1 MKLLIVEDEH
11 KVVDY
16 LRSGLTEQGWVVD
29 VALDGEEGM
38 HLATE
43 FDYDVI
49 VLDVMLPKRDGFS
62 VLKALRM
69 RKSTPVIMLTARD
82 HVNDRVRGL
91 REGADDYLTKPFS
104 FLELVERLH
113 ALARRTRSQE
123 STLISVGDLFVDL
136 IGRRATREG
145 VRLDL
150 TAKEFQL
157 LSVLAR
163 RQGDI
168 LSKTAIT
175 ELVWDVNFDSHTNVV
190 ETAIKRLR
198 AKLDGPFSSKLLH
211 TVRGMGYVLEVRE
224 EAELHEPFN
233 STAPRIDVR
242 ARRAVRIYARRRGAF
257 CGVALA
263 AREPLARVARRPC
276 ADRAAHLQSRADT

>member
-113 ALARRTRSQE
+113 ALGAPHAFAGVDADFRGRSVRRSDRPAR
-123 STLISVGDLFVDL
+123 
-136 IGRRATREG
+136 
-145 VRLDL
+145 
-150 TAKEFQL
+150 
-157 LSVLAR
+157 
-163 RQGDI
+163 
-168 LSKTAIT
+168 
-175 ELVWDVNFDSHTNVV
+175 H
-190 ETAIKRLR
+190 
-198 AKLDGPFSSKLLH
+198 P
-211 TVRGMGYVLEVRE
+211 
-224 EAELHEPFN
+224 
-233 STAPRIDVR
+233 
-242 ARRAVRIYARRRGAF
+242 RRRYA
-257 CGVALA
+257 
-263 AREPLARVARRPC
+263 
-276 ADRAAHLQSRADT
+276 SI

>member
-29 VALDGEEGM
+29 IALDGEEGM

-82 HVNDRVRGL
+82 HINDRVRGL

-113 ALARRTRSQE
+113 ALARRTRA
-123 STLISVGDLFVDL
+123 LLL
-136 IGRRATREG
+136 NARATIE
-145 VRLDL
+145 
-150 TAKEFQL
+150 
-157 LSVLAR
+157 
-163 RQGDI
+163 
-168 LSKTAIT
+168 IT
-175 ELVWDVNFDSHTNVV
+175 PKV
-190 ETAIKRLR
+190 
-198 AKLDGPFSSKLLH
+198 AKL
-211 TVRGMGYVLEVRE
+211 MA
-224 EAELHEPFN
+224 AELGRDAEWVESQVATFTTLAKQYILGP
-233 STAPRIDVR
+233 APS
-242 ARRAVRIYARRRGAF
+242 GS
-257 CGVALA
+257 
-263 AREPLARVARRPC
+263 
-276 ADRAAHLQSRADT
+276 HS

>member
-1 MKLLIVEDEH
+1 MNVLVIEDDKRIAEVL
-11 KVVDY
+11 K
-16 LRSGLTEQGWVVD
+16 RGLTE
-29 VALDGEEGM
+29 DGHQVELSYRGDEGRDLIASE
-38 HLATE
+38 H
-43 FDYDVI
+43 YDVV
-49 VLDVMLPKRDGFS
+49 VLDVMLPGMDGFS

-168 LSKTAIT
+168 LSKAAIT

-198 AKLDGPFSSKLLH
+198 AKLDGPFPTKLLH

-224 EAELHEPFN
+224 EAGT
-233 STAPRIDVR
+233 S
-242 ARRAVRIYARRRGAF
+242 
-257 CGVALA
+257 
-263 AREPLARVARRPC
+263 
-276 ADRAAHLQSRADT
+276 

>member
-1 MKLLIVEDEH
+1 MKVLIVEDEH

-16 LRSGLTEQGWVVD
+16 LQSGLTEQGWVVD
-29 VALDGEEGM
+29 VAMDGEEGT
-38 HLATE
+38 HLAME

-82 HVNDRVRGL
+82 QINDRVRGL

-104 FLELVERLH
+104 FLELVERLY
-113 ALARRTRSQE
+113 ALARRTRAQE
-123 STLISVGDLFVDL
+123 STLLSVGDLHVDL
-136 IGRRATREG
+136 IGRRATRSG
-145 VRLDL
+145 VRLEL

-168 LSKTAIT
+168 LSKAAIT
-175 ELVWDVNFDSHTNVV
+175 ELVWEVNFESQTNVV

-224 EAELHEPFN
+224 EA
-233 STAPRIDVR
+233 
-242 ARRAVRIYARRRGAF
+242 
-257 CGVALA
+257 
-263 AREPLARVARRPC
+263 RVP
-276 ADRAAHLQSRADT
+276 

>member
-1 MKLLIVEDEH
+1 MKLLIVEDEQ

-16 LRSGLTEQGWVVD
+16 LHAGLTEQGWVVD
-29 VALDGEEGM
+29 VAFDGEEGM

-62 VLKALRM
+62 VLKGLRM
-69 RKSTPVIMLTARD
+69 HKSTPVIMLTARD
-82 HVNDRVRGL
+82 DVDDRVRGL
-91 REGADDYLTKPFS
+91 RDGADDYLTKPFS

-123 STLISVGDLFVDL
+123 PTQIVIGDLSIDL
-136 IGRRATREG
+136 IGRRASRG
-145 VRLDL
+145 GLRLDL

-163 RQGDI
+163 RHRSI
-168 LSKTAIT
+168 LSRAAIT
-175 ELVWDVNFDSHTNVV
+175 EMVWDVNFDSHTNVV

-198 AKLDGPFSSKLLH
+198 AKLDGPFPTKLLH
-211 TVRGMGYVLEVRE
+211 TVRGMGYVLEVRQE
-224 EAELHEPFN
+224 NDP
-233 STAPRIDVR
+233 P
-242 ARRAVRIYARRRGAF
+242 
-257 CGVALA
+257 
-263 AREPLARVARRPC
+263 
-276 ADRAAHLQSRADT
+276 